1 MVRAEQIEISQL
13 KFLLTRLQNRQ
24 LEFDFFGITSTGIDC
39 IYFVPDN
46 NLYAIEFEV
55 MAQDQ
60 KLWLDK
66 LKAFAQ
72 QNNYMTVMTTYNNKP
87 NYKSSE
93 PAPVLRIET
102 KSNLDQTAIIGHT
115 IMTQV
120 FANSEQTKYD
130 VVP

>member
-13 KFLLTRLQNRQ
+13 KSLLTRLQNRQ